1 MESEK
6 TKRDGT
12 MNEPR
17 RLLPILDVAKA
28 LRALCR
34 MIPGLF
40 PVSAHQRR
48 ADVTRDEITALFAA
62 DLSRDRQRRR

>member
-1 MESEK
+1 
-6 TKRDGT
+6 
-12 MNEPR
+12 
-17 RLLPILDVAKA
+17 
-28 LRALCR
+28 